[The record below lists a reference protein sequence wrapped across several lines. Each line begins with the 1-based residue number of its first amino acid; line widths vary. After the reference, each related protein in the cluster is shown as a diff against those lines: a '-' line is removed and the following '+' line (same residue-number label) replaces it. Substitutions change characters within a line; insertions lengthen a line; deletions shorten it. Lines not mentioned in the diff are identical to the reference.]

1 MWVQH
6 GHSCLATQQ
15 LLERLYVAA
24 ETGPGM
30 FVTGMICADM
40 RKAFNIVFN
49 IVLNAL
55 RMSVQVRRVKVT
67 LTVPTLAFWCRL
79 DINNKLCPYTG

>member
-1 MWVQH
+1 MI
-6 GHSCLATQQ
+6 
-15 LLERLYVAA
+15 
-24 ETGPGM
+24 ETGM
-30 FVTGMICADM
+30 TCADM

-67 LTVPTLAFWCRL
+67 LTVPPLASWCRL
-79 DINNKLCPYTG
+79 GINNKLCPYTG